1 MSRKHLLNA
10 LAQLFFFPS
19 DSNYVSFFLLVF
31 ANKLCKQ
38 VTASKTKQKK
48 SNSNN
53 RILRAEQTT
62 TPCQVIFET
71 RTLPY
76 KRKFNIMKKK
86 SLHLPKQIINIFIR
100 LLASGRWPL
109 KIPNSG
115 LHCFVIKCGKKFYSF
130 FSRSLHIFVHFFSFE
145 SSNLFIHFRSFFG
158 RCFQCS
164 RIYTHL
170 QQCAVF
176 TV

>member
-1 MSRKHLLNA
+1 MHWLNSFFSRLN
-10 LAQLFFFPS
+10 QIMW
-19 DSNYVSFFLLVF
+19 VFFLLVF

-48 SNSNN
+48 KQQQQQNFESRTNN
-53 RILRAEQTT
+53 HSLSSDFWNQ
-62 TPCQVIFET
+62 
-71 RTLPY
+71 
-76 KRKFNIMKKK
+76 NIALQKKIQHHEKK